1 MVNTWDDKSNEL
13 DECIENSKAN
23 DAQLSRNTD
32 GSAAISFTNEDAP
45 RATARYSASSVR
57 AARTVCLFVSFFG
70 LVSYWLSPLKVCSE
84 IVRVPKFSNIRDQQ
98 ECECPVGYFI

>member
-1 MVNTWDDKSNEL
+1 MVNTWDDKNDEL

-32 GSAAISFTNEDAP
+32 GSAAISFTIEDAP
-45 RATARYSASSVR
+45 RATTRSARYSASSVR

-70 LVSYWLSPLKVCSE
+70 LVSY
-84 IVRVPKFSNIRDQQ
+84 
-98 ECECPVGYFI
+98 

>member
-1 MVNTWDDKSNEL
+1 MPRLAGNSESFFARIAADEIIKAEMVNTWDDKNDEL

-70 LVSYWLSPLKVCSE
+70 LVSY
-84 IVRVPKFSNIRDQQ
+84 
-98 ECECPVGYFI
+98 

>member
-1 MVNTWDDKSNEL
+1 MVNTWDDKNDEF

-45 RATARYSASSVR
+45 RATTRSARFPA
-57 AARTVCLFVSFFG
+57 
-70 LVSYWLSPLKVCSE
+70 
-84 IVRVPKFSNIRDQQ
+84 
-98 ECECPVGYFI
+98 

>member
-1 MVNTWDDKSNEL
+1 MVNTWDDKNDEL
-13 DECIENSKAN
+13 DECIENSKVN

-57 AARTVCLFVSFFG
+57 AARTVCLFVCFFG
-70 LVSYWLSPLKVCSE
+70 LVSY
-84 IVRVPKFSNIRDQQ
+84 
-98 ECECPVGYFI
+98 

>member
-1 MVNTWDDKSNEL
+1 MPRLAGNSESFFARIAADEIIKADMVNTWDDKNDEL

-23 DAQLSRNTD
+23 DVQLSRNTD

-70 LVSYWLSPLKVCSE
+70 LVSY
-84 IVRVPKFSNIRDQQ
+84 
-98 ECECPVGYFI
+98 